1 MTTPSP
7 VEPVRPRAVHAS
19 LRWLLFAAGWLCVA
33 IGIVGLVLPGLPG
46 TVFLILAAW
55 LFARSSP
62 RFEAW
67 LLAHPRL
74 GPNVRK
80 WRERGVIPAPAK
92 VVACLSMGAS
102 LAAMTLAGVPVI
114 GLAGAGVSMLAAA
127 AYMLSRPSA

>member
-1 MTTPSP
+1 MHPTEKPHLANS
-7 VEPVRPRAVHAS
+7 A
-19 LRWLLFAAGWLCVA
+19 LRWLLFAAGWLCVG
-33 IGIVGLVLPGLPG
+33 IGVVGLILPGLPG

-74 GPNVRK
+74 GPNVRR

-92 VVACLSMGAS
+92 VVACVSMGAS
-102 LAAMTLAGVPVI
+102 FGIMTLAGVPVL